1 VQELDRAF
9 QPQREA
15 VSIDPATFCA
25 SFSLEP
31 AIFAT
36 PVRKGIV
43 PASPFQPQAGIP
55 PAKTPEQLSA
65 ERAAVENDLRA
76 HFGTL
81 LLKIRRDGDLQNA
94 LRFLQDIAEV
104 EEGIVPEHKYM
115 FAEFGINLRKGKL
128 PEVALAH
135 AKRVLSLAPGDSHAH
150 FNIARIYHVLG
161 KLDEAEQHLL
171 SALEFSP
178 DLEYARDFLAYIGKE
193 RRQKALASP
202 VTQRR

>member
-1 VQELDRAF
+1 M
-9 QPQREA
+9 
-15 VSIDPATFCA
+15 
-25 SFSLEP
+25 
-31 AIFAT
+31 
-36 PVRKGIV
+36 
-43 PASPFQPQAGIP
+43 
-55 PAKTPEQLSA
+55 
-65 ERAAVENDLRA
+65 ENDLRA

-94 LRFLQDIAEV
+94 LRSLQDIAEV